1 MRSTS
6 WITFLIIL
14 PVVLLVV
21 GVVFAIILY
30 SKSNSSDGKFLY
42 KPSIYLQQEADPNVN
57 LFPVLYK
64 VVNNAGRYFIVKVY
78 FKTRYCRYSVIV
90 IELLIAGLVKEHA
103 STEKTDL
110 MEQIQT
116 YHFFNPLTINAPYH
130 IETSQLIWIANQLAG
145 FYMMRNIQYA

>member
-1 MRSTS
+1 M
-6 WITFLIIL
+6 LHIIL
-14 PVVLLVV
+14 PLVLLVV
-21 GVVFAIILY
+21 TIVVVIILF
-30 SKSNSSDGKFLY
+30 SKPSSSDCKFLY
-42 KPSIYLQQEADPNVN
+42 KPSIYLQQGADPTFT
-57 LFPVLYK
+57 LYPVLYK

-90 IELLIAGLVKEHA
+90 IELMIAGLVKEHA